1 MAGTWSGADGTRVV
15 TLGSIPLGLPGLR
28 EAREAKLLTQQELA
42 AAAGVDR
49 TTISLL
55 EAGAR
60 NAHLRTIRQLAAVL
74 EVTAEQLLVSATP
87 TRRSRAARRR
97 TAPAVGTRAEH

>member
-1 MAGTWSGADGTRVV
+1 M
-15 TLGSIPLGLPGLR
+15 GLPGLR

-42 AAAGVDR
+42 AVAGVDR

-60 NAHLRTIRQLAAVL
+60 NAHVRTIRQLATVL
-74 EVTAEQLLVSATP
+74 EVTAKQLLVSATP
-87 TRRSRAARRR
+87 MRRSRVARRH
-97 TAPAVGTRAEH
+97 TAPAVGTRTEH